1 MPRASRDGTYSAKYR
16 STAAA
21 TVFPSATAS
30 RRFAALL
37 AGSCSPLLTAT
48 LIALAE
54 ARAARSDAAAAQADA
69 SAAAADAATA
79 NNRANALEAETD
91 AANAA
96 AAAAAAAAAEA
107 AAAANLAQATAE
119 GNVAAVA
126 AAEAALAAASA
137 TAEEAR
143 ESAAQAQQEAAA
155 AQTEAAAAQAEAEA
169 ARQEAAAAQAEAQ
182 AAGAEATAAG
192 EALAFATD
200 QLAAAQAQ
208 ATEAGG
214 DLPFTHILRDGSSF
228 ELNERIAKKI
238 RTGEPINYLFSYQ
251 SSGIALFS
259 DQYEAGF
266 RATQGDAYRIYP
278 MDFTVV
284 APVTS
289 PSDIQQQIAQ
299 IDAQVSVDQV
309 DCLAIEPADSNSFTE
324 LTNRLLAD
332 GVPVFTVGLTTNGN
346 EFTNFTQVPYNEG
359 RQAAELSVEFMQ
371 ANGLEWDTFMVSGGD
386 PTQFWA
392 QGRMTGFYD
401 RILEL
406 LPDANFLTTPDEGIQ
421 VGGGGYD
428 PGISYDDYRAI
439 LVGNPELDFIENVD
453 IGAEHANRAIIDGGQ
468 EGEVFT
474 IGWNVSYGQLD
485 GVERGIQVA
494 ALDQRWSEQAGFGA
508 IACAEFLANGRIL
521 PNTQTLLPIQKD
533 QVDAARRDLDLI
545 LGG

>member
-1 MPRASRDGTYSAKYR
+1 MTRRRMTRWLVMPLL
-16 STAAA
+16 
-21 TVFPSATAS
+21 
-30 RRFAALL
+30 AALAVL
-37 AGSCSPLLTAT
+37 AASCADTGA
-48 LIALAE
+48 ADDAMAE
-54 ARAARSDAAAAQADA
+54 AAAARSEAA
-69 SAAAADAATA
+69 AAAADAAGAASEASAASADAAAA
-79 NNRANALEAETD
+79 NNRAGASEAEAA

-96 AAAAAAAAAEA
+96 AAAAQAAADEA
-107 AAAANLAQATAE
+107 IAAANLAQATAE

-126 AAEAALAAASA
+126 AAEAALEAAQA
-137 TAEEAR
+137 TAEEAQAF
-143 ESAAQAQQEAAA
+143 AAQAQEEAAA
-155 AQTEAAAAQAEAEA
+155 AQAEAAAAQAEAAAAQAEAEA
-169 ARQEAAAAQAEAQ
+169 AQQEAAAAGE
-182 AAGAEATAAG
+182 EATAAQ
-192 EALAFATD
+192 EALEFATD
-200 QLAAAQAQ
+200 QLAAAQAA

-214 DLPFTHILRDGSSF
+214 DLPFTHVLRDGSDF
-228 ELNERIAKKI
+228 VLNERIARKI

-266 RATQGDAYRIYP
+266 QATQGDAYRIYP
-278 MDFTVV
+278 MNFTVV

-289 PSDIQQQIAQ
+289 PFDIQEQIAQ
-299 IDAQVSVDQV
+299 IEAQVAVDQV
-309 DCLAIEPADSNSFTE
+309 DCLSIEPADSNSFTE

-332 GVPVFTVGLTTNGN
+332 GIPVFTVGLTTNGN

-359 RQAAELSVEFMQ
+359 RQAAELSVEFMRE
-371 ANGLEWDTFMVSGGD
+371 NGYDWDTFMVSGGD

-406 LPDANFLTTPDEGIQ
+406 LPDAEFLTTPENGIQ

-428 PGISYDDYRAI
+428 PGISYDDYSAI

-453 IGAEHANRAIIDGGQ
+453 IGAEHANRAIIDGGR

-521 PNTQTLLPIQKD
+521 PNTQTLLPIQKE
-533 QVDAARRDLDLI
+533 QVEAARRDLDLI

>member
-1 MPRASRDGTYSAKYR
+1 MKPRCKSRWF
-16 STAAA
+16 
-21 TVFPSATAS
+21 VIPLL
-30 RRFAALL
+30 AALAVL
-37 AGSCSPLLTAT
+37 AASCADTSAADE
-48 LIALAE
+48 ALAE
-54 ARAARSDAAAAQADA
+54 AQGARADAAAAQSDATAAQADA
-69 SAAAADAATA
+69 SAA
-79 NNRANALEAETD
+79 
-91 AANAA
+91 NAA
-96 AAAAAAAAAEA
+96 AAAAQAAADAASA
-107 AAAANLAQATAE
+107 AADLAQATAE
-119 GNVAAVA
+119 GNVEAVS
-126 AAEAALAAASA
+126 AAEAALAAAQA
-137 TAEEAR
+137 TAEDAQAF
-143 ESAAQAQQEAAA
+143 AAQAQEEAAA
-155 AQTEAAAAQAEAEA
+155 AQTQAEAAGEEAAAAQ
-169 ARQEAAAAQAEAQ
+169 
-182 AAGAEATAAG
+182 

-200 QLAAAQAQ
+200 QLAAAQAA

-214 DLPFTHILRDGSSF
+214 DLPFTHVLRDGSDF
-228 ELNERIAKKI
+228 VLNERIARKI
-238 RTGEPINYLFSYQ
+238 RTGEPVNYLFSYQ

-266 RATQGDAYRIYP
+266 QATQGDAYRIYP
-278 MDFTVV
+278 MNFTVV

-289 PSDIQQQIAQ
+289 PFDIQEQIAQ
-299 IDAQVSVDQV
+299 IEAQVAVDQV
-309 DCLAIEPADSNSFTE
+309 DCLSIEPADSNSFTE

-332 GVPVFTVGLTTNGN
+332 GIPVFTVGLTTNGN

-359 RQAAELSVEFMQ
+359 RQAAELSVEFMRE
-371 ANGLEWDTFMVSGGD
+371 NGYDWDTFMVSGGD

-406 LPDANFLTTPDEGIQ
+406 LPDAEFLTTPDNGIQ

-428 PGISYDDYRAI
+428 PGISYDDYSAI

-453 IGAEHANRAIIDGGQ
+453 IGAEHANRAIIDGGR

-521 PNTQTLLPIQKD
+521 PNTQTLLPIQKE
-533 QVDAARRDLDLI
+533 QVEAARRDLDLI

>member
-1 MPRASRDGTYSAKYR
+1 MTVRRKSRWIVMPLLGALAVL
-16 STAAA
+16 AAA
-21 TVFPSATAS
+21 CADTG
-30 RRFAALL
+30 AAND
-37 AGSCSPLLTAT
+37 
-48 LIALAE
+48 ALAE
-54 ARAARSDAAAAQADA
+54 ARAARSDAADAQADA

-96 AAAAAAAAAEA
+96 AEAAAAAA
-107 AAAANLAQATAE
+107 LAQATAE
-119 GNVAAVA
+119 GNVTAVA
-126 AAEAALAAASA
+126 AAEAALAVASA

-143 ESAAQAQQEAAA
+143 ASAAQAQQEAAA
-155 AQTEAAAAQAEAEA
+155 AQQEAAAAQAEAA
-169 ARQEAAAAQAEAQ
+169 AAQQEAAAAQAEAQ
-182 AAGAEATAAG
+182 AAGAEATAAQ
-192 EALAFATD
+192 ESLAFATD

-406 LPDANFLTTPDEGIQ
+406 LPDADFLTTPDEGIQ